1 MVIMTL
7 ELWYIFKDYIVKS
20 SMCFAKIAEMIDI
33 VVEKFFVIE
42 IIDLKGFVSWKCFK
56 IWYAVALYVNY
67 LFTKFQRNSPKKT
80 SKNLTFMLTRSQNF
94 ESTRSLFTHA

>member
-33 VVEKFFVIE
+33 VVEKFFAIE
-42 IIDLKGFVSWKCFK
+42 IIDLKRFCLMK
-56 IWYAVALYVNY
+56 
-67 LFTKFQRNSPKKT
+67 
-80 SKNLTFMLTRSQNF
+80 ML
-94 ESTRSLFTHA
+94 